1 MALALPNAA
10 VVPAHNIPVPSGPSL
25 ASTPDVDMHGPMT
38 EEQAMYVDARSLT
51 LTQQNV
57 EISHAGEVH
66 AAAHAVRLAAELRFK
81 SIRIL
86 HVLKY
91 RAIALVPSC
100 PGACTAGVFIFLRE
114 GFCPFSRANGN
125 GLLRFSVVCIAHK
138 QTFFR

>member
-10 VVPAHNIPVPSGPSL
+10 VVPPHNIPVPSGPSL
-25 ASTPDVDMHGPMT
+25 ASTPGVDMHGPMT

-51 LTQQNV
+51 LMQQNV

-81 SIRIL
+81 SMRIL

-100 PGACTAGVFIFLRE
+100 PRACTAGVFL
-114 GFCPFSRANGN
+114 PFFERVFPRFRAPMGCC
-125 GLLRFSVVCIAHK
+125 GSQLFV
-138 QTFFR
+138 